1 MNKIYLLLLLICF
14 SCAKKIEKNQLDK
27 INGYWEIQSVKLA
40 DGTTKDYKVNE
51 TVDFFEIKANKG
63 FRQKVMPQLNGKF
76 LTNNLKE
83 TVHIVENNQKFYLN
97 YQTKYGKWQDEILAI
112 EDSVLTLKS
121 PEKIQYIYKRFIP
134 FTLKNEQKIK

>member
-14 SCAKKIEKNQLDK
+14 SCAKKVEKNQLEK

-51 TVDFFEIKANKG
+51 TVDYFEIKTNKG

-76 LTNNLKE
+76 LTNNVKE
-83 TVHIVENNQKFYLN
+83 TVQVVEKNQKFYLN
-97 YQTKYGKWQDEILAI
+97 YQTKYGKWQDEIIAI

-121 PEKIQYIYKRFIP
+121 PENVQYIYKRFIP
-134 FTLKNEQKIK
+134 FSLKDEQKVK